1 MKDELAKR
9 LVQGLKDAGIN
20 FVTYLPETRLSQ
32 IVPLLRDDSE
42 IELIAVSSEQEAVT
56 IAAGATLGGKQAA
69 VYMENTGIYVSSYS
83 LLTVGKQLGVPV
95 LLIVG
100 YLGGIPDHRNS
111 FLYATIGKHT
121 IPVLQGMGIDYMLLE
136 DDVNLK
142 GKIQDA
148 VRGANALRAPYA
160 LLFAGEFSV

>member
-9 LVQGLKDAGIN
+9 IVEGLKDAGID

-32 IVPLLRDDSE
+32 IVPLIRDDPA
-42 IELIAVSSEQEAVT
+42 IELIAASSEQEAVT

-83 LLTVGKQLGVPV
+83 LLAVGKQLGVPL

-100 YLGGIPDHRNS
+100 YLGGIADQRNS
-111 FLYATIGKHT
+111 FLYATIGNHT
-121 IPVLQGMGIDYMLLE
+121 VPVLQGLGIEHLLLE
-136 DDVNLK
+136 DGDRLEI
-142 GKIQDA
+142 KIKDA
-148 VRGANALRAPYA
+148 VRGMNALRAPMA
-160 LLFAGEFSV
+160 LLFAGEFSL

>member
-9 LVQGLKDAGIN
+9 IVEGLKDAGID

-32 IVPLLRDDSE
+32 IVPLVRDDPA
-42 IELIAVSSEQEAVT
+42 IELIAASSEQEAVT

-83 LLTVGKQLGVPV
+83 LLAVGKQLGVPL

-100 YLGGIPDHRNS
+100 YLGGIADQRNS
-111 FLYATIGKHT
+111 FLYATIGNHT
-121 IPVLQGMGIDYMLLE
+121 VPVLQGLGIEHLLLE
-136 DDVNLK
+136 DGDRLEI
-142 GKIQDA
+142 KIKDA
-148 VRGANALRAPYA
+148 VRGMNALRAPMA
-160 LLFAGEFSV
+160 LLFAGEFSL

>member
-9 LVQGLKDAGIN
+9 LVQSLKDAGIN

-32 IVPLLRDDSE
+32 IIPLLRDDPDL
-42 IELIAVSSEQEAVT
+42 ELIAVSSEQEAVT

-100 YLGGIPDHRNS
+100 YLGGVPDQRNS

-121 IPVLQGMGIDYMLLE
+121 IPVLQGMGIEYMLLE
-136 DDVNLK
+136 DGVNLEV
-142 GKIQDA
+142 KIQDA
-148 VRGANALRAPYA
+148 VRGANALRAPFA

>member
-1 MKDELAKR
+1 MTDELAKR
-9 LVQGLKDAGIN
+9 LVQSLKSAGIN

-32 IVPLLRDDSE
+32 IIPLIRDDPD

-100 YLGGIPDHRNS
+100 YLGGVPDQRNS

-136 DDVNLK
+136 DGVNLE

-148 VRGANALRAPYA
+148 VRGANALRAPFA
-160 LLFAGEFSV
+160 LLFAGEFSI

>member
-1 MKDELAKR
+1 MTDELAKR
-9 LVQGLKDAGIN
+9 LVRSLKSAGIN

-32 IVPLLRDDSE
+32 IIPLLRDDPDLQ
-42 IELIAVSSEQEAVT
+42 LIAVSSEQEAVT

-100 YLGGIPDHRNS
+100 YLGGVPDQRNS

-136 DDVNLK
+136 DGVNLEV
-142 GKIQDA
+142 KIQDA
-148 VRGANALRAPYA
+148 MRGANALRAPFA

>member
-9 LVQGLKDAGIN
+9 LVQSLKNAGIN

-32 IVPLLRDDSE
+32 IIPLLRDDPDL
-42 IELIAVSSEQEAVT
+42 ELIAVSSEQEAVT

-83 LLTVGKQLGVPV
+83 LLSVGKQLGVPV

-100 YLGGIPDHRNS
+100 YLGGVSDQRNS

-136 DDVNLK
+136 DGVNLE

-148 VRGANALRAPYA
+148 VRGANALRAPFA